1 MQLNTAEPS
10 VVIASPCEEPRTGQI
25 SLDSDF
31 VSGKALQQTPCMLEA
46 TTRVHRALNVWT
58 ADYPV
63 ISTGVGADRLRWS
76 VIAMTTCFDGVSD
89 DILIDLAILCAILFG
104 YDDVMDGRYQLVD
117 LEVLADFN
125 AECLSVFEFS
135 QVRPDKQI
143 DPEPVSQ
150 FLAALAD
157 CGRRLR
163 QYQHFEGY
171 RAQLLAYLGATFRSN
186 LQEAAWRLGQD
197 KWPTVDRYLDNAR
210 RSLFE
215 PVFRW
220 FALSMVGPDAVQ
232 RHMTNRFATVA
243 LDAAWCMRV
252 SNDISGLDRD
262 RREGVPNVVSLLA
275 KERDCSLSAAADVLR
290 RWLHRRMTGLS
301 SYFEDVPQEM
311 FEHYRWL
318 ARTVQFMCFW
328 YLNHRDYELG

>member
-1 MQLNTAEPS
+1 MAIPQESLMHG
-10 VVIASPCEEPRTGQI
+10 RI

-31 VSGKALQQTPCMLEA
+31 ISGKPLQQTPCMLDA
-46 TTRVHRALNVWT
+46 TARVHRTLNVWA

-63 ISTGVGADRLRWS
+63 IATGVGADRLRWS

-104 YDDVMDGRYQLVD
+104 YDDVMDGRYQLAD
-117 LEVLADFN
+117 LQALADFN
-125 AECLSVFEFS
+125 DECLSAFEFS
-135 QVRPDKQI
+135 QVHPDKQI
-143 DPEPVSQ
+143 DSEPVSQ

-163 QYQHFEGY
+163 QYRHFEGY
-171 RAQLLAYLGATFRSN
+171 RSQLLTFLNATFRSN

-220 FALSMVGPDAVQ
+220 FALAMIGPDALE

-262 RREGVPNVVSLLA
+262 HQEGVANVVSLLA
-275 KERDCSLSAAADVLR
+275 QERDCSPSEAADALR
-290 RWLHRRMTGLS
+290 SWLHRRMTGFS
-301 SYFEDVPQEM
+301 SYFGDIPQEM
-311 FEHYRWL
+311 FDHYRWL
-318 ARTVQFMCFW
+318 ARTVQFMCSW
-328 YLNHRDYELG
+328 YLEHQDYEPG